1 MTKTYKP
8 INEMTFVEAL
18 VAIEK
23 DPERVFFRQSRG
35 GTANYIAMFNTEDG
49 VRFDGLVSISD
60 RINFDS
66 DSELVTILDF
76 LSPWFEISIDR
87 HDMEHDELL
96 LVLDDEDGL
105 DSTYFTNTSVN
116 YILNSSKKWRDIIVA
131 IYAKDKST
139 GETTL
144 VYSRE
149 ESKR

>member
-18 VAIEK
+18 VAIAK